1 MSNDSNPN
9 NQVTAN
15 QSLHRDTRRCPKCE
29 MFLPIDRSKIAVGDQ
44 VSFMA
49 SSSRGRSVKFSG
61 KKGVVEAIQP
71 DDVILIKYRGEIYTR
86 AREDVSPA
94 DAPTPLTMAFIGV
107 CQCNAPADPEAQS

>member
-1 MSNDSNPN
+1 MSNDSNPI
-9 NQVTAN
+9 NQATAN
-15 QSLHRDTRRCPKCE
+15 EPLHRDTRRCPVCE
-29 MFLPIDRSKIAVGDQ
+29 KFLPVDRSKIAIGDQ

-49 SSSRGRSVKFSG
+49 STAQGLSFKFSG

-71 DDVILIKYRGEIYTR
+71 EDVILIKYRGEIYSR